1 MKRKLLYISPKGNHT
16 IAIINGSENYDALKA
31 ALSDIIKEVTELTEI
46 EVNGI
51 TFKIEYFLCS
61 DLKF

>member
-1 MKRKLLYISPKGNHT
+1 MSPKGNHI

-51 TFKIEYFLCS
+51 TFKTEYFLC
-61 DLKF
+61 